1 MQETKE
7 TKERQ
12 RTTLGGDDTAIAE
25 GLAEKH
31 KVRLLEQAL
40 SRTLRIGAISD
51 NDVEL
56 VLVVLQELEA
66 VADVGGSVGVLEA
79 NAHARKVL
87 LGDADDSLVNVA
99 QDGLLNG
106 LVLDDL
112 TEDTTVTAT
121 DDENLLGVG
130 VRVHGQ
136 VGDHLLVGE
145 LIALSALDDVVQ
157 NENGAVVAA
166 LEDQNVLVLGL
177 LVVEDLVDLEAHSLA
192 GPHARLLGEPA
203 IWKIGGVSVV
213 ATNASWRAIEGQ
225 GGKGMAGYYR
235 RRGFFLEGKVK
246 SN

>member
-40 SRTLRIGAISD
+40 SRTLGIGAISD

-66 VADVGGSVGVLEA
+66 VADVGCSVGVLEA
-79 NAHARKVL
+79 NAHAGKVL

-99 QDGLLNG
+99 QNGLLNG
-106 LVLDDL
+106 VVLDNL

-121 DDENLLGVG
+121 NNENLLGVR

-145 LIALSALDDVVQ
+145 LIALGALDDVVQ
-157 NENGAVVAA
+157 NEDSAVVAA
-166 LEDQNVLVLGL
+166 LEDQDVLVLGL
-177 LVVEDLVDLEAHSLA
+177 LVVQDLVNLEAHSLT

-213 ATNASWRAIEGQ
+213 ATNPSRRSIEGQ
-225 GGKGMAGYYR
+225 GGKGMAGYYSK
-235 RRGFFLEGKVK
+235 RGFLLEEK
-246 SN
+246 